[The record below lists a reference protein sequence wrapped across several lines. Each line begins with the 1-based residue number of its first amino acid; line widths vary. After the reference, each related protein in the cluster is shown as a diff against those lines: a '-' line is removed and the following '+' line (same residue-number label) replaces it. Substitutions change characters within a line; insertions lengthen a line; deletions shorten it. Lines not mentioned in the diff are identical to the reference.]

1 MTLPAFLS
9 PRVNDKSTWYSCSRA
24 YRVFV
29 VADLFD
35 VLAEGTRRDILQLLS
50 DKADGRLNG
59 GDDQAR
65 ADEMSVGDLV
75 ERLGIS
81 QPTVS
86 KHLKVL
92 RDHGVVHVREDGQ
105 HRFYSLATEPLELVE
120 QWLSG
125 LTPVRKVPADVSHPD
140 FPYVDLWPAGY
151 QIGTAVGKIRGQLNG
166 LLGSWK

>member
-1 MTLPAFLS
+1 
-9 PRVNDKSTWYSCSRA
+9 
-24 YRVFV
+24 

-50 DKADGRLNG
+50 DKADGRLHG

-75 ERLGIS
+75 DRLGIS

-92 RDHGVVHVREDGQ
+92 RDHGVVNVREDGQ
-105 HRFYSLATEPLELVE
+105 HRFYSLATEPLEQVE
-120 QWLSG
+120 AWLSG
-125 LTPVRKVPADVSHPD
+125 LTPVRQIPADVAHPD
-140 FPYVDLWPAGY
+140 FPYVDLWPTGY
-151 QIGTAVGKIRGQLNG
+151 QSGTAVGKIRGQLTA

>member
-1 MTLPAFLS
+1 
-9 PRVNDKSTWYSCSRA
+9 
-24 YRVFV
+24 

-125 LTPVRKVPADVSHPD
+125 LTPVRAVPNDVSHPD

>member
-1 MTLPAFLS
+1 
-9 PRVNDKSTWYSCSRA
+9 
-24 YRVFV
+24 

-50 DKADGRLNG
+50 DKADGRLVG
-59 GDDQAR
+59 GDEQAR
-65 ADEMSVGDLV
+65 GDEMSVGELV
-75 ERLGIS
+75 EKLNIS

-105 HRFYSLATEPLELVE
+105 HRFYSLASEPLEHVE
-120 QWLSG
+120 AWLSG
-125 LTPVRKVPADVSHPD
+125 LTPQRQVPGESRPD

-151 QIGTAVGKIRGQLNG
+151 QIGTVVGQLRGQLNS
-166 LLGSWK
+166 LLGRWI